1 MLVRNSKI
9 FRAETESKSRRRI
22 RKIFDLTKL
31 FSFCE
36 GKVQAI
42 GAVIE
47 LRVDQ
52 ILREI
57 NFHESKKH
65 KDCHF

>member
-57 NFHESKKH
+57 NFDESKSSETVI
-65 KDCHF
+65 F